1 MLLKRKLVSAQEIQT
16 RYLQA
21 CQDITAFWVGIGKL
35 YGQQLMED
43 LRPSVNS
50 PIEILRAIDTVL
62 SIVYA
67 DSPRALENNRRISA
81 QTTKA
86 FRDLFSDDSHAARL
100 RNDSYA
106 IICKAMDFY
115 KCKRGEVL
123 YLDRQVSAMQ
133 KRYWAKREEVDRLFD
148 LVD

>member
-1 MLLKRKLVSAQEIQT
+1 
-16 RYLQA
+16 
-21 CQDITAFWVGIGKL
+21 
-35 YGQQLMED
+35 MED